1 MEDNKEKAPS
11 DVEDHKEPDEAIC
24 STLGNTEV
32 LQTKSEI
39 VIDSALEKFSKLH
52 DNQICTKCG
61 NANHRANALYC
72 HKCGKKL

>member
-11 DVEDHKEPDEAIC
+11 DVEDNKEPDEAIC

-39 VIDSALEKFSKLH
+39 IITCSR
-52 DNQICTKCG
+52 N
-61 NANHRANALYC
+61 NNHQTS
-72 HKCGKKL
+72 